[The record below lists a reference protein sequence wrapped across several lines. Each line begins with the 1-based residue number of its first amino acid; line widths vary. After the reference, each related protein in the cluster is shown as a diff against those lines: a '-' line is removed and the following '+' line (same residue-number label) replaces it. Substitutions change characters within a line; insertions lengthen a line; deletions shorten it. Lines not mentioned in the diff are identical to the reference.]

1 MRHVRHG
8 LCALCFLALS
18 AELAMGQTPTAP
30 ATPAPPPTVDMM
42 APPAWLFNDLACA
55 PFLTSQAPGPLRVLG
70 SQDSIIK
77 HMMGPGDTLVING
90 GSAAGLQPGQRFYVR
105 RNITT
110 FGAKPPDGQH
120 TVSVHTAGWVQILGV
135 DAGVATATV
144 VGSCEGIM
152 LDDYLEP
159 FTPPMIAARV
169 VPGATPQYADMGHI
183 LTGDEATEN
192 VAGAGQLTNID
203 RGSNHGIV
211 AGQRFLV
218 FRDKR
223 ALRNE
228 SPEYSQ
234 DFVGSTGRLPLVE
247 VGEVLVIAV
256 RPDSSTVQVV
266 VSRDAIAMGDLIA
279 EIR

>member
-8 LCALCFLALS
+8 LFALCFLALS

-30 ATPAPPPTVDMM
+30 ASPAPPPAVDMM

-55 PFLTSQAPGPLRVLG
+55 PLLTNQAPGPLRVLG

-90 GSAAGLQPGQRFYVR
+90 GSAAGLQAGQRFYVR

-110 FGAKPPDGQH
+110 FGAKPADGQH
-120 TVSVHTAGWVQILGV
+120 TVSVHTAGWIQILGV
-135 DAGVATATV
+135 DAAVATATV

-159 FTPPMIAARV
+159 FTPPTIAARAV
-169 VPGATPQYADMGHI
+169 AGATPQYADMGHI
-183 LTGDEATEN
+183 LTGDEATQN

-228 SPEYSQ
+228 SPEYSPHY
-234 DFVGSTGRLPLVE
+234 VGSTGRLPLVE